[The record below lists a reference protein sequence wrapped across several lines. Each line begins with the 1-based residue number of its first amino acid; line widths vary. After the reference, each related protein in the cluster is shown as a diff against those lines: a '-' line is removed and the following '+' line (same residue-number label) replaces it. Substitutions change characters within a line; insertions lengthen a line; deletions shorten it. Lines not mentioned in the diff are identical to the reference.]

1 VNRLTAALVIIIMSA
16 GIAAADE
23 RPIILDAEVY
33 VSGDRIVCDVGCDG
47 LLSERIAGTVRS
59 GLPAVIEL
67 VYSMEA
73 RGGKVVSN
81 GVHSY
86 ELLYDVWDDI
96 YSIRSGDSTVIFE
109 DFDAMG
115 GAIERL
121 QRVPIVS
128 VEAADTLREYSVS
141 LTVAVHPLKGSE
153 TQRVEG
159 LVSDAVGARSHDSW
173 REQVLNINDLI
184 SRFFSRDK
192 GTSNRSDVYR
202 TQHFTP
208 RSLPG
213 AGGSSGG
220 GSGGGGSSGL
230 AIVTVA
236 FEVR

>member
-1 VNRLTAALVIIIMSA
+1 MSA
-16 GIAAADE
+16 GSAAADE
-23 RPIILDAEVY
+23 RPTIVDAQVY
-33 VSGDRIVCDVGCDG
+33 VSGGRIVCDVRCDG
-47 LLSERIAGTVRS
+47 LLSERIAGTVKS

-67 VYSMEA
+67 LYSVEA
-73 RGGKVVSN
+73 HGGKVVSK
-81 GVHSY
+81 GIHSY

-115 GAIERL
+115 RSIERL

-141 LTVAVHPLKGSE
+141 LTVAVHPLRGSE

-202 TQHFTP
+202 TQYFSP

-230 AIVTVA
+230 AVITVA

>member
-1 VNRLTAALVIIIMSA
+1 VNKLMAALVIFMMIAVS
-16 GIAAADE
+16 AAAEE
-23 RPIILDAEVY
+23 RPIIADAEVY
-33 VSGDRIVCDVGCDG
+33 VSGDRIVCDVRCDG
-47 LLSERIAGTVRS
+47 LLSERIAGTVQS

-67 VYSMEA
+67 LYSVEA
-73 RGGKVVSN
+73 RDGKAVSN
-81 GVHSY
+81 GIHSY

-96 YSIRSGDSTVIFE
+96 YSIRSGDSTVTFE

-115 GAIERL
+115 RSIERL
-121 QRVPIVS
+121 QRVPLVS
-128 VEAADTLREYSVS
+128 VAAADTSREYSVS
-141 LTVAVHPLKGSE
+141 LTVAVHPLRGSE
-153 TQRVEG
+153 TRRVEG

-202 TQHFTP
+202 TQYFAP

-230 AIVTVA
+230 TVITVA